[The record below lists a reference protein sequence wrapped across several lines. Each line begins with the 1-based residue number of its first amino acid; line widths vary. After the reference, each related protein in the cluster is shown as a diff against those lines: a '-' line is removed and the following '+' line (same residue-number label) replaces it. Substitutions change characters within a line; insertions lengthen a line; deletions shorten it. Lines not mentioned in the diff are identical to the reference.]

1 MPSTSSIPALKASL
15 LSLLNARPLLAN
27 VQVSYGAPLPDP
39 ALEFVWLG
47 DVHGEEEWLAQAVKQ
62 ENYALDVICN
72 ATVEAPDQQA
82 ATERA
87 FVFRDEVEAVLADSS
102 AGGTVE
108 SAKVGGTI
116 DLVELAS
123 SDGMRRG
130 ANLTIQVVVFNQI

>member
-1 MPSTSSIPALKASL
+1 MPTTSSIPAVKAAL
-15 LSLLNARPLLAN
+15 LSLLNNRPLLAN

-39 ALEFVWLG
+39 ALEFIWLA
-47 DVHGEEEWLAQAVKQ
+47 DVHGTEEWMSMATKQ
-62 ENYALDVICN
+62 EDYALDVILN

-87 FVFRDEVEAVLADSS
+87 FVFRDEVEAVLVDSS
-102 AGGTVE
+102 VTGIVE
-108 SAKVGGTI
+108 SAKVGGNI

-123 SDGMRRG
+123 NDGMRRG